1 MVRVRVMLHRY
12 RSWLA
17 AALLL
22 GQLTTVSAEVCLP
35 PNQPAPTA
43 LMNAFRDNPRKAL
56 LEDTP
61 SSMLQSTV
69 NALVSADTTLAPQV
83 VALLSGLPA
92 EQSGSIGAGLGMAV
106 LGCRQNYPGDQVKIE
121 AATLI
126 QQALAASD
134 NTTALASYNSAAQNV
149 ATAAVAAAAA
159 GGGLGSANN
168 GGIPTGG
175 VNNGADLAGPAGRP
189 TTAPSLL
196 NPPGFAGMSI
206 LPASSR

>member
-1 MVRVRVMLHRY
+1 MFDHVRW
-12 RSWLA
+12 SLA

-22 GQLTTVSAEVCLP
+22 GQMTVVSAEVCLP

-43 LMNAFRDNPRKAL
+43 LINAFRDNPRKTL
-56 LEDTP
+56 LDDTP
-61 SSMLQSTV
+61 RSQLQSTV

-83 VALLSGLPA
+83 VALLSGLPGD
-92 EQSGSIGAGLGMAV
+92 QSSSIGSGLGMAAI
-106 LGCRQNYPGDQVKIE
+106 GCRQNYPGDQAKIE

-134 NTTALASYNSAAQNV
+134 NTAALASYNTAAQNV
-149 ATAAVAAAAA
+149 ATAAVGTAAA

-175 VNNGADLAGPAGRP
+175 ANPGGLVTAAGGRP

-196 NPPGFAGMSI
+196 SPPGFAGMSV
-206 LPASSR
+206 LPASAR